1 MAEKK
6 EYTITLRILN
16 TEIFALVLSTTSDS
30 TKWVGIGV
38 LICLLLLAVVLTF
51 GDTLIGFLQ

>member
-6 EYTITLRILN
+6 EYTVTLRILN

-38 LICLLLLAVVLTF
+38 LICLLLLAVVFTF